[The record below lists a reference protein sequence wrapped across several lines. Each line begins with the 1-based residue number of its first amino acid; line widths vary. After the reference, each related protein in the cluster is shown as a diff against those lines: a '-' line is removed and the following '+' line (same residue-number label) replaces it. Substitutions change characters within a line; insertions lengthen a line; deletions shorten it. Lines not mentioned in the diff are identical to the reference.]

1 MNFLRK
7 ASIKKWN
14 QMYSFGKKLQ
24 NTSSEFKG
32 NKENT
37 MEKNMWTGLILTSS
51 LILSFSI
58 LSKLN
63 NKIKVETISIQELK
77 KKKDIISINI
87 VDDNVVLAKVND
99 YEYYKTNIPEWKYF
113 EKNMNTNVPIY
124 FEKSTQWE
132 KYIAPL
138 ISLGI

>member
-1 MNFLRK
+1 
-7 ASIKKWN
+7 
-14 QMYSFGKKLQ
+14 MYSFGKKMQ
-24 NTSSEFKG
+24 STSSEFKSKG

-37 MEKNMWTGLILTSS
+37 MEKNMWRGFLLTSS

-58 LSKLN
+58 LNKFN
-63 NKIKVETISIQELK
+63 NKIKVETISMQELK
-77 KKKDIISINI
+77 KKKDYMSINI
-87 VDDNVVLAKVND
+87 VDDNMVLAKIND

-113 EKNMNTNVPIY
+113 EKNMKTNVPIY

-138 ISLGI
+138 ISLGIFK